1 MKSFLILFHTNNKLY
16 LAICFAILIL
26 VASVGIF
33 SAYGSSSAPGT
44 FLKGSTPYGVPY
56 EDWMTKWWQ
65 WNMQIP
71 KDQHPQVNDYHLI
84 KCPVGESGNVSF
96 LTQSLQGKTEYSCT
110 IPAGHAIMIP
120 ISTGECTSDEA
131 KSSVPADMMK
141 CATEGN
147 KYLTLDVTVDGVHLS
162 GLDQNDARSEVFNM
176 TVPEGNFL
184 DLKPGQWNAVTGGY
198 FAFLKPLPVGN
209 HEVAVS
215 ARVTNPID
223 PSYNYNYDTTYLL
236 KVQ

>member
-1 MKSFLILFHTNNKLY
+1 MLHKYGKVYLVTLFV
-16 LAICFAILIL
+16 FMIL
-26 VASVGIF
+26 VVSAL
-33 SAYGSSSAPGT
+33 SAYGTSSSPST
-44 FLKGSTPYGVPY
+44 FLKGSKPYGLPY

-71 KDQHPQVNDYHLI
+71 KEQHPQLLGSTV
-84 KCPVGESGNVSF
+84 KVCPVGDPGNVSF

-131 KSSVPADMMK
+131 KSSMPADMMR

-147 KYLTLDVTVDGVHLS
+147 KYLIFDVAVDGVRLN
-162 GLDQNDARSEVFNM
+162 GLDQNDARSGVFNL
-176 TVPEGNFL
+176 TVPEDNFL
-184 DLKPGQWNAVTGGY
+184 DLKPGQWEAVTGGY

-209 HEVAVS
+209 HTVGIS

-223 PSYNYNYDTTYLL
+223 PAYNYNYNTQYRLG
-236 KVQ
+236 VQ

>member
-1 MKSFLILFHTNNKLY
+1 MLHKYSKIY
-16 LAICFAILIL
+16 LVAFFVFMIL
-26 VASVGIF
+26 VVSAL
-33 SAYGSSSAPGT
+33 SAYGTSSSPST
-44 FLKGSTPYGVPY
+44 FLKGSKPYGLPY

-71 KDQHPQVNDYHLI
+71 KEQHPQLLGSTV
-84 KCPVGESGNVSF
+84 KVCPVGDLGNVSF

-131 KSSVPADMMK
+131 KSSIPEDMMR

-147 KYLTLDVTVDGVHLS
+147 KYLTFDATVDGVRLN
-162 GLDQNDARSEVFNM
+162 GLDQNDARSGIFKI
-176 TVPEGNFL
+176 TVPEDNFQ
-184 DLKPGQWNAVTGGY
+184 DLKPGQWEAVTGGY

-209 HEVAVS
+209 HTVGIS
-215 ARVTNPID
+215 ARVINPID
-223 PSYNYNYDTTYLL
+223 PSYNYNYDTQYRL

>member
-1 MKSFLILFHTNNKLY
+1 MLHMNNKLY
-16 LAICFAILIL
+16 LVTCVVFAIL
-26 VASVGIF
+26 VATVGTF
-33 SAYGSSSAPGT
+33 SAYGTSSSPST

-65 WNMQIP
+65 WNMQLP
-71 KDQHPQVNDYHLI
+71 KDQHPQLLGSTLN

-110 IPAGHAIMIP
+110 IPAGNAIMIP

-131 KSSVPADMMK
+131 KSSIPADMMK

-147 KYLTLDVTVDGVHLS
+147 KYLTFDVTVDGVRLN
-162 GLDQNDARSEVFNM
+162 GLDQNDARSKVFNM
-176 TVPEGNFL
+176 TVPENNFL
-184 DLKPGQWNAVTGGY
+184 ELKPGQWNAVTGGY
-198 FAFLKPLPVGN
+198 FAFLKPLPIGN
-209 HEVAVS
+209 HDVGIS

-223 PSYNYNYDTTYLL
+223 PSYNFNYDTLYRL